1 MAIEKSDQINELATA
16 LAKAQSAIQPAIKD
30 AENLGFKNAKTGKAS
45 KYADLAA
52 VWEACRAPLS
62 ANGLSVVQ
70 LPADTEPGRVA
81 LTSMLLHASGQYISA
96 TFSMRPMQD
105 TPHGAGSALTYLRRY
120 ALAALVGVVADE
132 DDDGNAASNHSGAP
146 YAAPREQT
154 NGNGHSAVPGKASEK
169 QIKMLFAIWKKGEYD
184 GTLQAWIVDTFGCKV
199 DDLTIKQASEAIET
213 LQPSEQKASAS
224 NS

>member
-1 MAIEKSDQINELATA
+1 MIEKSDQINELAAA
-16 LAKAQSAIQPAIKD
+16 LSKAQAAIQPAVKD

-52 VWEACRAPLS
+52 VWDACRGPLS

-70 LPADTEPGRVA
+70 LPADAEAGRVA
-81 LTSMLLHASGQYISA
+81 LTSMLMHSSGQYISA
-96 TFSMRPMQD
+96 TFSMRLMQD

-132 DDDGNAASNHSGAP
+132 DDDGNAASGHP
-146 YAAPREQT
+146 AAQAQPVSPQQHT
-154 NGNGHSAVPGKASEK
+154 NGNGIHASDK
-169 QIKMLFAIWKKGEYD
+169 QIGMLRGVWKQGAFD
-184 GTLQAWIVDTFGCKV
+184 GSLEAWIVESYGCV
-199 DDLTIKQASEAIET
+199 IANLTKAQASDAIEV
-213 LQPSEQKASAS
+213 LQSQVKAGAA